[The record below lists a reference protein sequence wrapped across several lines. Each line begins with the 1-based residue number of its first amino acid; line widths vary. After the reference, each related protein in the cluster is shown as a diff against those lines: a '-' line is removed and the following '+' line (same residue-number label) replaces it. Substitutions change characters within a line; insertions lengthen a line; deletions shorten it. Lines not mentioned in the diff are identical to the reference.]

1 MPRPAHL
8 RMVKLTKAVCD
19 NPQRDPGT
27 TTEVISA
34 FSMDCVKIVT
44 SQLSTAKMK
53 AMEQQSEI
61 LEDVIIPGYV
71 KQWG

>member
-1 MPRPAHL
+1 M
-8 RMVKLTKAVCD
+8 CD
-19 NPQRDPGT
+19 NPQHDPGT

-34 FSMDCVKIVT
+34 FSMDHVKIVT